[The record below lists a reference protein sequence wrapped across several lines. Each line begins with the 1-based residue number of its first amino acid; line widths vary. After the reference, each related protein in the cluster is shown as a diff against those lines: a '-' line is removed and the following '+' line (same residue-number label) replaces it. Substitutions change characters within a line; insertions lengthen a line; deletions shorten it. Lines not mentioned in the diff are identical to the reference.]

1 MNDTRARETA
11 DIISLGS
18 VNADFQVRIDRR
30 PAESE
35 TLLGRDFVRLGGGKA
50 ANVALIARKLGREVR
65 LLARVGEDDLA
76 EQALGPLRRAG
87 IDLAGVGRV
96 DGCGTGVAMIMVPPD
111 GKKGIVL
118 APNANE
124 AWTDRDLPGLS
135 RHIEAAAEGAVLVL
149 DCEIPRFI
157 AEAAVAAARQRGLTC
172 VLDPSPAERAG
183 GDLLALVDV
192 VTPNPAEAET
202 LTGIRVTDAGSAA
215 RAAER
220 ILACGPSAVLAK
232 LPDGGC
238 VSLHGRRIVRVESA
252 PGDVIDTT
260 GAGDAFAG
268 ALAVA
273 LFEQRGIVEGAR
285 YAVAAA
291 RLAVGGYGSQPAYPD
306 RDALEQALERTT
318 LRELAT

>member
-1 MNDTRARETA
+1 MTDTVAHETA

-50 ANVALIARKLGREVR
+50 ANVALIARKLGRSVR
-65 LLARVGEDDLA
+65 LLARVGDDDLA

-87 IDLAGVGRV
+87 IDLTGVGRV
-96 DGCGTGVAMIMVPPD
+96 AGCGTGVAMIMVPPD

-124 AWTDRDLPGLS
+124 AWTDRDLPDIL
-135 RHIEAAAEGAVLVL
+135 RHIEAADAGAVLVL
-149 DCEIPRFI
+149 DCEIPRFV
-157 AEAAVAAARQRGLTC
+157 AEAAAAAARDRGLTR
-172 VLDPSPAERAG
+172 VLDPSPADRA

-238 VSLHGRRIVRVESA
+238 VATDGRRIVRVEGP

-273 LFEQRGIVEGAR
+273 LFEHCAILEAAR

-306 RDALEQALERTT
+306 RATLEEALECTT
-318 LRELAT
+318 LTELRT